1 MKPQSSSCWPQVQVQ
16 ELSRYCSTEAPGQTI
31 LDGGRWSYE
40 MSALQHTW
48 TGLLSGHAV
57 VLGPLPNHASG
68 TMCAGLDWLVGSSM
82 CCTNLY
88 LGTEQYQQKN
98 LIYLLLIETNKQINK
113 PAKQNTIYF
122 PLSHFSN
129 EHHEWVSSF
138 ALSLVGVKHCN
149 LSKAAK
155 PIVLPP
161 CLSLSGVFCS
171 NSLHSSLD
179 LTANK

>member
-1 MKPQSSSCWPQVQVQ
+1 MKLWNVSIAAHLDRAPEWACCSPGTSPKPCQWDNVCWAR
-16 ELSRYCSTEAPGQTI
+16 LA
-31 LDGGRWSYE
+31 GGFINVLHKS
-40 MSALQHTW
+40 
-48 TGLLSGHAV
+48 LSGHWAI
-57 VLGPLPNHASG
+57 PTEKPYIFAS
-68 TMCAGLDWLVGSSM
+68 DW
-82 CCTNLY
+82 
-88 LGTEQYQQKN
+88 
-98 LIYLLLIETNKQINK
+98 NKQINK
-113 PAKQNTIYF
+113 PAKQNTIYL